1 MALIKAYE
9 LNTRL
14 EAPNAYHVIT
24 KVDTYKRPVDD
35 QDPAGARPENSP
47 DYVWKAGYY
56 GRIAVSIYASKA
68 AREAGKSPI
77 AVRCVHASDAPGL
90 FAGPVHN
97 ESLLNFGINID
108 SEKSILE
115 QAYDHLKIL
124 EIYSGATED

>member
-9 LNTRL
+9 LNTGL

-35 QDPAGARPENSP
+35 PDPAGARPENSP

-56 GRIAVSIYASKA
+56 GRIAVSIYASKS
-68 AREAGKSPI
+68 ARDSGKDPI
-77 AVRCVHASDAPGL
+77 AARCVHATDVPGM
-90 FAGPVHN
+90 FRGPVHN
-97 ESLLNFGINID
+97 DSFLNFGIDI
-108 SEKSILE
+108 SSTKSVVE
-115 QAYDHLKIL
+115 QAYDHLKTL